1 MLETAESRLISPE
14 VDGQPHEV
22 TTERTQE
29 DSQKLAVLPKSVSRA
44 RNQRGFTLID
54 ILFVVGLLG
63 VLCTLAIPGITR
75 ARGSAQASSALATLR
90 VINSAQLSFAIGCGL
105 GFYAP
110 DLPSLGMAPPA
121 SPEGF
126 LTSEMSSA
134 ITVVRSGYSFTVGG
148 TPLAGAPASCNGIAA
163 GQTATGYV
171 AIADPLDPAAVPRFF
186 GTNGDGVIYEHTAT
200 LNGVMPEGGTPAAG
214 APVQR

>member
-1 MLETAESRLISPE
+1 LLETAESRLISPE

-22 TTERTQE
+22 IHERTQQV
-29 DSQKLAVLPKSVSRA
+29 SQNLAVLPKSVSRA
-44 RNQRGFTLID
+44 RDQRGFTLID
-54 ILFVVGLLG
+54 ILFVIGLLG
-63 VLCTLAIPGITR
+63 VLCTLAIPGMTR
-75 ARGSAQASSALATLR
+75 ARGSAQASSALGTLR

-126 LTSEMSSA
+126 LTPEMSSA
-134 ITVVRSGYSFTVGG
+134 LSVIRSGYSFTVGG
-148 TPLAGAPASCNGIAA
+148 TPLAGAPASCNGLGA
-163 GQTATGYV
+163 GQTATGYI
-171 AIADPLDPAAVPRFF
+171 AIADPLDPNAVPRFF

-200 LNGVMPEGGTPAAG
+200 LNGLMPEGGMPAAG